1 MRRAS
6 ACVTARLGAAASTA
20 WRAPSR
26 CTTTG
31 ALPPPPLA
39 PRASGFFS
47 SSKLPK
53 HVGEHAGA
61 CEVYTSAHRDTA
73 TRLGLPLGLG
83 AGVFG
88 SLVGVGGGVLIVP
101 AMTATVPIPQRVI
114 TGTSLVAVLATA
126 SVSTVNFVQGGQI
139 DFAAA
144 AVVGAAA
151 MVSAPLGARAT
162 AALDAIALKRALAYF
177 LLCAAPL
184 VPLKALAFAKN
195 AKNAK
200 TENAEKKMD
209 AKNGFDAT
217 TMRAASSLAAIGA
230 CAGFASG
237 LLGIGGG
244 TIVTPLLA
252 LTTPLT
258 QATVLGTSLLAM
270 LPPSAAALVSHARM
284 GNVDGKIGAALAL
297 GCALGGFV
305 GSRLAV
311 DAPEGA
317 LETAFFLG
325 MLFLS
330 HRTFRGIPK
339 GKRASRGGKK
349 SL

>member
-1 MRRAS
+1 M
-6 ACVTARLGAAASTA
+6 
-20 WRAPSR
+20 
-26 CTTTG
+26 TG
-31 ALPPPPLA
+31 AVPPPPLT

-47 SSKLPK
+47 SSMLPK
-53 HVGEHAGA
+53 QVGEHAGA
-61 CEVYTSAHRDTA
+61 CEVYTSAHRETA
-73 TRLGLPLGLG
+73 TRLGVPLGLG

-101 AMTATVPIPQRVI
+101 AMTATVPIPQRVM

-126 SVSTVNFVQGGQI
+126 SVSTVNFAQGGQI

-151 MVSAPLGARAT
+151 MVFAPLGARAT
-162 AALDAIALKRALAYF
+162 AALDGVALKRALATF

-184 VPLKALAFAKN
+184 VPLKALAFAKRGDG
-195 AKNAK
+195 AC
-200 TENAEKKMD
+200 AEKTALLTKHT
-209 AKNGFDAT
+209 NHSRSFDALAPA
-217 TMRAASSLAAIGA
+217 RASSLAAIGA

-258 QATVLGTSLLAM
+258 QAAVLGTSLLAM
-270 LPPSAAALVSHARM
+270 LPPSAAALAQHARM

-297 GCALGGFV
+297 GCALGGSV
-305 GSRLAV
+305 GSGLAI

-330 HRTFRGIPK
+330 HRTFK
-339 GKRASRGGKK
+339 GLAKRKGAVRSSGTK
-349 SL
+349 

>member
-1 MRRAS
+1 
-6 ACVTARLGAAASTA
+6 
-20 WRAPSR
+20 
-26 CTTTG
+26 
-31 ALPPPPLA
+31 
-39 PRASGFFS
+39 
-47 SSKLPK
+47 
-53 HVGEHAGA
+53 
-61 CEVYTSAHRDTA
+61 
-73 TRLGLPLGLG
+73 LG

-162 AALDAIALKRALAYF
+162 AALDGIALKRALAYF

-184 VPLKALAFAKN
+184 VPLKALAFAKRGETSADDEN
-195 AKNAK
+195 EK
-200 TENAEKKMD
+200 TENSA
-209 AKNGFDAT
+209 FDAT
-217 TMRAASSLAAIGA
+217 APLIASSLAAIGA

-270 LPPSAAALVSHARM
+270 LPPSAAALISHARM
-284 GNVDGKIGAALAL
+284 GNVDAKIGAALAL
-297 GCALGGFV
+297 GCALGGFF
-305 GSRLAV
+305 GSGLAV

-330 HRTFRGIPK
+330 HRTFKGIPK
-339 GKRASRGGKK
+339 GKVKARGGKK

>member
-1 MRRAS
+1 M
-6 ACVTARLGAAASTA
+6 
-20 WRAPSR
+20 
-26 CTTTG
+26 
-31 ALPPPPLA
+31 
-39 PRASGFFS
+39 
-47 SSKLPK
+47 LPK
-53 HVGEHAGA
+53 QVGEHAGA
-61 CEVYTSAHRDTA
+61 CEVYTSAHRETA
-73 TRLGLPLGLG
+73 TRLGVPLGLG

-126 SVSTVNFVQGGQI
+126 SVSTVNFAQGGQI
-139 DFAAA
+139 DFTAA

-151 MVSAPLGARAT
+151 MVFAPLGARAT
-162 AALDAIALKRALAYF
+162 AALDGVALKRALATF

-184 VPLKALAFAKN
+184 VPLKALAFAKRGDG
-195 AKNAK
+195 AC
-200 TENAEKKMD
+200 AEKTALLTKHT
-209 AKNGFDAT
+209 NHSRSFDALAPA
-217 TMRAASSLAAIGA
+217 RASSLAAIGA

-258 QATVLGTSLLAM
+258 QAAVLGTSLLAM
-270 LPPSAAALVSHARM
+270 LPPSAAALAQHARM

-297 GCALGGFV
+297 GCALGGSV
-305 GSRLAV
+305 GSGLAI

-330 HRTFRGIPK
+330 HRTFK
-339 GKRASRGGKK
+339 GLAKRKGAVRSSGTK
-349 SL
+349 

>member
-1 MRRAS
+1 M
-6 ACVTARLGAAASTA
+6 
-20 WRAPSR
+20 
-26 CTTTG
+26 TG
-31 ALPPPPLA
+31 AVPPPPLT

-47 SSKLPK
+47 SSMLPK
-53 HVGEHAGA
+53 QVGEHAGA
-61 CEVYTSAHRDTA
+61 CEVYTSAHRETA
-73 TRLGLPLGLG
+73 TRLGVPLGLG

-126 SVSTVNFVQGGQI
+126 SVSTVNFAQGGQI

-151 MVSAPLGARAT
+151 MVFAPLGARAT
-162 AALDAIALKRALAYF
+162 AALDGVALKRALATF

-184 VPLKALAFAKN
+184 VPLKALAFAKHGDG
-195 AKNAK
+195 AR
-200 TENAEKKMD
+200 AEKT
-209 AKNGFDAT
+209 ALHTNHSRSFDALAPA
-217 TMRAASSLAAIGA
+217 RASSLAAIGA

-258 QATVLGTSLLAM
+258 QAAVLGTSLLAM
-270 LPPSAAALVSHARM
+270 LPPSAAALAQHARM

-297 GCALGGFV
+297 GCALGGSV
-305 GSRLAV
+305 GSGLAI

-330 HRTFRGIPK
+330 HRTFK
-339 GKRASRGGKK
+339 GLAKRKGAVRSSGTK
-349 SL
+349 

>member
-1 MRRAS
+1 M
-6 ACVTARLGAAASTA
+6 
-20 WRAPSR
+20 
-26 CTTTG
+26 TG
-31 ALPPPPLA
+31 AVPPPPLT

-47 SSKLPK
+47 SSMLPK
-53 HVGEHAGA
+53 QVGEHAGA
-61 CEVYTSAHRDTA
+61 CEVYTSAHRETA
-73 TRLGLPLGLG
+73 TRLGVPLGLG

-126 SVSTVNFVQGGQI
+126 SVSTVNFAQGGQI

-151 MVSAPLGARAT
+151 MVFAPLGARAT
-162 AALDAIALKRALAYF
+162 AALDGVALKRALATF

-184 VPLKALAFAKN
+184 VPLKALAFAKRGDG
-195 AKNAK
+195 AC
-200 TENAEKKMD
+200 AEKTVTKHT
-209 AKNGFDAT
+209 NHSRSFDALAPA
-217 TMRAASSLAAIGA
+217 RASSLAAIGA

-258 QATVLGTSLLAM
+258 QAAVLGTSLLAM
-270 LPPSAAALVSHARM
+270 LPPSAAALAQHARM

-297 GCALGGFV
+297 GCALGGSV
-305 GSRLAV
+305 GSGLAI

-330 HRTFRGIPK
+330 HRTFK
-339 GKRASRGGKK
+339 GLAKRKGAVRSSGTK
-349 SL
+349 

>member
-1 MRRAS
+1 M
-6 ACVTARLGAAASTA
+6 
-20 WRAPSR
+20 
-26 CTTTG
+26 
-31 ALPPPPLA
+31 
-39 PRASGFFS
+39 
-47 SSKLPK
+47 LPK
-53 HVGEHAGA
+53 QVGEHAGA
-61 CEVYTSAHRDTA
+61 CEVYTSAHRETA
-73 TRLGLPLGLG
+73 TRLGVPLGLG

-126 SVSTVNFVQGGQI
+126 SVSTVNFAQGGQI

-151 MVSAPLGARAT
+151 MVFAPLGARAT
-162 AALDAIALKRALAYF
+162 AALDGVALKRALATF

-184 VPLKALAFAKN
+184 VPLKALAFAKHGDG
-195 AKNAK
+195 AR
-200 TENAEKKMD
+200 AEKT
-209 AKNGFDAT
+209 ALHTNHSRSFDALAPA
-217 TMRAASSLAAIGA
+217 RASSLAAIGA

-258 QATVLGTSLLAM
+258 QAAVLGTSLLAM
-270 LPPSAAALVSHARM
+270 LPPSAAALAQHARM

-297 GCALGGFV
+297 GCALGGSV
-305 GSRLAV
+305 GSGLAI

-330 HRTFRGIPK
+330 HRTFK
-339 GKRASRGGKK
+339 GLAKRKGAVRSSGTK
-349 SL
+349 

>member
-1 MRRAS
+1 MRRAF
-6 ACVTARLGAAASTA
+6 ACVAARLGAAAATA

-26 CTTTG
+26 CTMTR
-31 ALPPPPLA
+31 AVPPPPLA

-47 SSKLPK
+47 SSMRPQQ
-53 HVGEHAGA
+53 VGAHAGA
-61 CEVYTSAHRDTA
+61 CEVYTSAQRDTA
-73 TRLGLPLGLG
+73 TRLGVPLGLG

-101 AMTATVPIPQRVI
+101 AMTAVVPIPQRVI

-126 SVSTVNFVQGGQI
+126 SVSTVNFAHSGQI
-139 DFAAA
+139 DLAAA

-162 AALDAIALKRALAYF
+162 AALDGAALKRALALF

-184 VPLKALAFAKN
+184 VPLKAMAFATRGGDAGDEKRN
-195 AKNAK
+195 APGLFEER
-200 TENAEKKMD
+200 TSD
-209 AKNGFDAT
+209 AREGAFDAT
-217 TMRAASSLAAIGA
+217 APARASTLAAIGA

-258 QATVLGTSLLAM
+258 QAAVLGTSLLAM
-270 LPPSAAALVSHARM
+270 LPPSAAALAQHARM

-297 GCALGGFV
+297 GCAVGGYF
-305 GSRLAV
+305 GSGLAV
-311 DAPEGA
+311 DAPEGM

-330 HRTFRGIPK
+330 HRTFRGLPK
-339 GKRASRGGKK
+339 GKK
-349 SL
+349 

>member
-1 MRRAS
+1 M
-6 ACVTARLGAAASTA
+6 
-20 WRAPSR
+20 
-26 CTTTG
+26 TG
-31 ALPPPPLA
+31 AVPPPPLT

-47 SSKLPK
+47 SSMLPK
-53 HVGEHAGA
+53 QVGEHAGA
-61 CEVYTSAHRDTA
+61 CEVYTSAHRETA
-73 TRLGLPLGLG
+73 TRLGVPLGLG

-126 SVSTVNFVQGGQI
+126 SVSTVNFAQGGQI

-151 MVSAPLGARAT
+151 MVFAARRARHRRARRRGAETRAGDLPALRSAAGSPQGAGVREARPRARAEKT
-162 AALDAIALKRALAYF
+162 ALHTNHSRSFDALAP
-177 LLCAAPL
+177 A
-184 VPLKALAFAKN
+184 
-195 AKNAK
+195 
-200 TENAEKKMD
+200 
-209 AKNGFDAT
+209 
-217 TMRAASSLAAIGA
+217 RASSLAAIGA

-258 QATVLGTSLLAM
+258 QAAVLGTSLLAM
-270 LPPSAAALVSHARM
+270 LPPSAAALAQHARM

-297 GCALGGFV
+297 GCALGGSM
-305 GSRLAV
+305 GSGLAI

-330 HRTFRGIPK
+330 HRTFK
-339 GKRASRGGKK
+339 GLAKRKGAVRSSGTK
-349 SL
+349 

>member
-1 MRRAS
+1 M
-6 ACVTARLGAAASTA
+6 
-20 WRAPSR
+20 
-26 CTTTG
+26 TG
-31 ALPPPPLA
+31 AVPPPPLT

-47 SSKLPK
+47 SSMLPK
-53 HVGEHAGA
+53 QVGEHAGA
-61 CEVYTSAHRDTA
+61 CEVYTSAHRETA
-73 TRLGLPLGLG
+73 TRLGVPLGLG

-126 SVSTVNFVQGGQI
+126 SVSTVNFAQGGQI
-139 DFAAA
+139 DFTAA

-151 MVSAPLGARAT
+151 MVFAPLGARAT
-162 AALDAIALKRALAYF
+162 AALDGVALKRALATF

-184 VPLKALAFAKN
+184 VPLKALAFAKRGDG
-195 AKNAK
+195 AR
-200 TENAEKKMD
+200 AEKT
-209 AKNGFDAT
+209 ALHINHSRSFDALAPA
-217 TMRAASSLAAIGA
+217 RASSLAAIGA

-258 QATVLGTSLLAM
+258 QAAVLGTSLLAM
-270 LPPSAAALVSHARM
+270 LPPSAAALAQHARM

-297 GCALGGFV
+297 GCALGGSM
-305 GSRLAV
+305 GSGLAI

-330 HRTFRGIPK
+330 HRTFK
-339 GKRASRGGKK
+339 GLAKRKGAVRSSGTK
-349 SL
+349 

>member
-6 ACVTARLGAAASTA
+6 ACVAARLGAAASTA

-53 HVGEHAGA
+53 HVGDHAGA

-162 AALDAIALKRALAYF
+162 AALDGIALKRALAYF

-184 VPLKALAFAKN
+184 VPLKALAFAKRGETSADDEN
-195 AKNAK
+195 EK
-200 TENAEKKMD
+200 TENSA
-209 AKNGFDAT
+209 FDAT
-217 TMRAASSLAAIGA
+217 APLNASSLAAIGA

-284 GNVDGKIGAALAL
+284 GNVDVKIGAALAL
-297 GCALGGFV
+297 GCALGGFF
-305 GSRLAV
+305 GSGLAV

-330 HRTFRGIPK
+330 HRTFKGIPK
-339 GKRASRGGKK
+339 GKVKARGGKK

>member
-1 MRRAS
+1 M
-6 ACVTARLGAAASTA
+6 
-20 WRAPSR
+20 
-26 CTTTG
+26 
-31 ALPPPPLA
+31 
-39 PRASGFFS
+39 
-47 SSKLPK
+47 LPK
-53 HVGEHAGA
+53 QVGEHAGA
-61 CEVYTSAHRDTA
+61 CEVYTSAHRETA
-73 TRLGLPLGLG
+73 TRLGVPLGLG

-126 SVSTVNFVQGGQI
+126 SVSTVNFAQGGQI

-151 MVSAPLGARAT
+151 MVFAPLGARAT
-162 AALDAIALKRALAYF
+162 AALDGVALKRALATF

-184 VPLKALAFAKN
+184 VPLKALAFAKRGDG
-195 AKNAK
+195 AR
-200 TENAEKKMD
+200 AEKTALLTKHHSRS
-209 AKNGFDAT
+209 FDALAPA
-217 TMRAASSLAAIGA
+217 RASSLAAIGA

-258 QATVLGTSLLAM
+258 QAAVLGTSLLAM
-270 LPPSAAALVSHARM
+270 LPPSAAALAQHARM

-297 GCALGGFV
+297 GCALGGSV
-305 GSRLAV
+305 GSGLAI

-330 HRTFRGIPK
+330 HRTFK
-339 GKRASRGGKK
+339 GLAKQKGAVRSSGTK
-349 SL
+349 

>member
-1 MRRAS
+1 M
-6 ACVTARLGAAASTA
+6 
-20 WRAPSR
+20 
-26 CTTTG
+26 
-31 ALPPPPLA
+31 
-39 PRASGFFS
+39 
-47 SSKLPK
+47 
-53 HVGEHAGA
+53 
-61 CEVYTSAHRDTA
+61 YTSAHRDTA

-162 AALDAIALKRALAYF
+162 AALDGIALKRALAYF

-200 TENAEKKMD
+200 IENAKMD
-209 AKNGFDAT
+209 EKNGFDAT
-217 TMRAASSLAAIGA
+217 TPSRASSLAAIGA

-305 GSRLAV
+305 GSGLAV

-339 GKRASRGGKK
+339 GKRASRKGKK

>member
-1 MRRAS
+1 M
-6 ACVTARLGAAASTA
+6 
-20 WRAPSR
+20 
-26 CTTTG
+26 
-31 ALPPPPLA
+31 
-39 PRASGFFS
+39 
-47 SSKLPK
+47 LPK
-53 HVGEHAGA
+53 QVGEHAGA
-61 CEVYTSAHRDTA
+61 CEVYTSAHRETA
-73 TRLGLPLGLG
+73 TRLGVPLGLG

-126 SVSTVNFVQGGQI
+126 SVSTVNFAQGGQI
-139 DFAAA
+139 DFTAA

-151 MVSAPLGARAT
+151 MVFAPLGARAT
-162 AALDAIALKRALAYF
+162 AALDGVALKRALATF

-184 VPLKALAFAKN
+184 VPLKALAFAKHGDG
-195 AKNAK
+195 AR
-200 TENAEKKMD
+200 AEKT
-209 AKNGFDAT
+209 ALHTNHSRSFDALAPA
-217 TMRAASSLAAIGA
+217 RASSLAAIGA

-258 QATVLGTSLLAM
+258 QAAVLGTSLLAM
-270 LPPSAAALVSHARM
+270 LPPSAAALAQHARM

-297 GCALGGFV
+297 GCALGGSV
-305 GSRLAV
+305 GSGLAI

-330 HRTFRGIPK
+330 HRTFK
-339 GKRASRGGKK
+339 GLAKRKGAVQSSGTK
-349 SL
+349 

>member
-1 MRRAS
+1 M
-6 ACVTARLGAAASTA
+6 
-20 WRAPSR
+20 
-26 CTTTG
+26 
-31 ALPPPPLA
+31 
-39 PRASGFFS
+39 
-47 SSKLPK
+47 
-53 HVGEHAGA
+53 
-61 CEVYTSAHRDTA
+61 YTSAHRDTA

-139 DFAAA
+139 DFVAA

-162 AALDAIALKRALAYF
+162 AALDGIALKRALAYF

-184 VPLKALAFAKN
+184 VPLKALAFAKRGETS
-195 AKNAK
+195 ADD
-200 TENAEKKMD
+200 ENENSA
-209 AKNGFDAT
+209 FDAT
-217 TMRAASSLAAIGA
+217 APLNASSLAAIGA

-270 LPPSAAALVSHARM
+270 LPPSAAALFSHARM
-284 GNVDGKIGAALAL
+284 GNVDVKIGAALAL
-297 GCALGGFV
+297 GCALGGFF
-305 GSRLAV
+305 GSGLAV

-330 HRTFRGIPK
+330 HRTFKGIPK
-339 GKRASRGGKK
+339 GKGKARGGKK

>member
-6 ACVTARLGAAASTA
+6 ACVAARLGAAASTA

-53 HVGEHAGA
+53 HVGDHAGA

-126 SVSTVNFVQGGQI
+126 SVSTVNFAQGGQI

-151 MVSAPLGARAT
+151 MVFAPLGARAT
-162 AALDAIALKRALAYF
+162 AALDGVALKRALATF

-184 VPLKALAFAKN
+184 VPLKALAFAKRG
-195 AKNAK
+195 
-200 TENAEKKMD
+200 EKKT
-209 AKNGFDAT
+209 ALLTKQTNHSRSFDALAPA
-217 TMRAASSLAAIGA
+217 RASSLAAIGA

-258 QATVLGTSLLAM
+258 QAAVLGTSLLAM
-270 LPPSAAALVSHARM
+270 LPPSAAALAQHARM

-297 GCALGGFV
+297 GCALGGSV
-305 GSRLAV
+305 GSGLAI

-330 HRTFRGIPK
+330 HRTFKGLPK
-339 GKRASRGGKK
+339 RKGAARSSGTK
-349 SL
+349 

>member
-1 MRRAS
+1 M
-6 ACVTARLGAAASTA
+6 
-20 WRAPSR
+20 
-26 CTTTG
+26 TG
-31 ALPPPPLA
+31 AVPPPPLT

-47 SSKLPK
+47 SSMLPK
-53 HVGEHAGA
+53 QVGEHAGA
-61 CEVYTSAHRDTA
+61 CEVYTSAHRETA
-73 TRLGLPLGLG
+73 TRLGVPLGLG

-126 SVSTVNFVQGGQI
+126 SVSTVNFAQGGQI
-139 DFAAA
+139 DFTAA

-151 MVSAPLGARAT
+151 MVFAPLGARAT
-162 AALDAIALKRALAYF
+162 AALDGVALKRALATF

-184 VPLKALAFAKN
+184 VPLKALAFAKHGDG
-195 AKNAK
+195 AR
-200 TENAEKKMD
+200 AEKT
-209 AKNGFDAT
+209 ALHTNHSRSFDALAPA
-217 TMRAASSLAAIGA
+217 RASSLAAIGA

-258 QATVLGTSLLAM
+258 QAAVLGTSLLAM
-270 LPPSAAALVSHARM
+270 LPPSAAALAQHARM

-297 GCALGGFV
+297 GCALGGSV
-305 GSRLAV
+305 GSGLAI

-330 HRTFRGIPK
+330 HRTFK
-339 GKRASRGGKK
+339 GLAKQKGAVRSSGTK
-349 SL
+349 

>member
-1 MRRAS
+1 M
-6 ACVTARLGAAASTA
+6 
-20 WRAPSR
+20 
-26 CTTTG
+26 
-31 ALPPPPLA
+31 
-39 PRASGFFS
+39 
-47 SSKLPK
+47 LPK
-53 HVGEHAGA
+53 QVGEHAGA
-61 CEVYTSAHRDTA
+61 CEVYTSAHRETA
-73 TRLGLPLGLG
+73 TRLGVPLGLG
-83 AGVFG
+83 AGVSG

-126 SVSTVNFVQGGQI
+126 SVSTVNFAQGGQI

-151 MVSAPLGARAT
+151 MVFAPLGARAT
-162 AALDAIALKRALAYF
+162 AALDGVALKRALATF

-184 VPLKALAFAKN
+184 VPLKAMAFAKREDG
-195 AKNAK
+195 AL
-200 TENAEKKMD
+200 AEKKKTALLTKRSKSTFESID
-209 AKNGFDAT
+209 ALAPA
-217 TMRAASSLAAIGA
+217 RASSLAAIGA

-258 QATVLGTSLLAM
+258 QAAVLGTSLLAM
-270 LPPSAAALVSHARM
+270 LPPSAAALAQHARM

-297 GCALGGFV
+297 GCALGGSV
-305 GSRLAV
+305 GSGLAI

-330 HRTFRGIPK
+330 HRTFKGLPK
-339 GKRASRGGKK
+339 RKGAARSSGTK
-349 SL
+349 

>member
-1 MRRAS
+1 M
-6 ACVTARLGAAASTA
+6 
-20 WRAPSR
+20 
-26 CTTTG
+26 TG
-31 ALPPPPLA
+31 AVPPPPLT

-47 SSKLPK
+47 SSMLPK
-53 HVGEHAGA
+53 QVGEHAGA
-61 CEVYTSAHRDTA
+61 CEVYTSAHRETA
-73 TRLGLPLGLG
+73 TRLGVPLGLG

-126 SVSTVNFVQGGQI
+126 SVSTVNFAQGGQI

-151 MVSAPLGARAT
+151 MVFAPLGARAT
-162 AALDAIALKRALAYF
+162 AALDGVALKRALATF

-184 VPLKALAFAKN
+184 VPLKALAFAKRGDG
-195 AKNAK
+195 AR
-200 TENAEKKMD
+200 AEKT
-209 AKNGFDAT
+209 ALHTNHSRSFDALAPA
-217 TMRAASSLAAIGA
+217 RASSLAAIGA

-258 QATVLGTSLLAM
+258 QAAVLGTSLLAM
-270 LPPSAAALVSHARM
+270 LPPSAAALAQHARM

-297 GCALGGFV
+297 GCALGGSV
-305 GSRLAV
+305 GSGLAI

-330 HRTFRGIPK
+330 HRTFK
-339 GKRASRGGKK
+339 GLAKRKGAVRSSGTK
-349 SL
+349 

>member
-6 ACVTARLGAAASTA
+6 ACVAARLGAAASTA

-151 MVSAPLGARAT
+151 MISAPLGARAT
-162 AALDAIALKRALAYF
+162 AALDGIALKRALAYF

-195 AKNAK
+195 AKTEKAK
-200 TENAEKKMD
+200 ID
-209 AKNGFDAT
+209 DGFDAT
-217 TMRAASSLAAIGA
+217 TPSRASSLAAIGA

-305 GSRLAV
+305 GSGLAV

>member
-1 MRRAS
+1 MS
-6 ACVTARLGAAASTA
+6 GAV
-20 WRAPSR
+20 P
-26 CTTTG
+26 
-31 ALPPPPLA
+31 LPPLT

-47 SSKLPK
+47 SSMLPK
-53 HVGEHAGA
+53 QVGEHAGA
-61 CEVYTSAHRDTA
+61 CEVYTSAHRETA
-73 TRLGLPLGLG
+73 TRLGVPLGLG
-83 AGVFG
+83 AGLFG

-126 SVSTVNFVQGGQI
+126 SVSTVNFAQGGQI

-151 MVSAPLGARAT
+151 MVFAPLGARAT
-162 AALDAIALKRALAYF
+162 AALDGVALKRALATF

-184 VPLKALAFAKN
+184 VPLKALAFAKRGDG
-195 AKNAK
+195 AC
-200 TENAEKKMD
+200 AEKT
-209 AKNGFDAT
+209 ALLTNHSRSFDALAPA
-217 TMRAASSLAAIGA
+217 RASSLAAIGA

-258 QATVLGTSLLAM
+258 QAAVLGTSLLAM
-270 LPPSAAALVSHARM
+270 LPPSAAALAQHARM

-297 GCALGGFV
+297 GCALGGSV
-305 GSRLAV
+305 GSGLAI

-330 HRTFRGIPK
+330 HRTFK
-339 GKRASRGGKK
+339 GLAKRKGAVRSSGTK
-349 SL
+349 